1 VAQHNTFIE
10 LTTICATGRNTI
22 MSGEEILHGEWMD
35 LDNEELAKEGGGN
48 HSTQSGYI
56 LRSQSLDETGIAGK
70 VFAVRLGASKHFGA
84 SNAFSSGA
92 PVDSLSSS
100 FDFSLLNAD
109 SQESRKHTPAV
120 VRYATSWDE
129 GEAATGDSC
138 KRTKIRALEAD
149 GIFEVPATIRK
160 PARKSDL
167 GSPQLSST
175 PATIKVK
182 QHDTCVKKK
191 ISKQTPTSSKRRRAR
206 LHQRPSPLG
215 RVPPMTPMTPRA
227 LSVQTSNQQS
237 VIAQFTSGQTQEIWD
252 ATPFSTAAKR
262 KPKVSLGTAATAA
275 STLLET
281 TNDTFDS
288 VDTLES
294 STPFRF
300 TSFPAS
306 LPRINT
312 NAAAEQ
318 PCPGT
323 VRKRMSFGDTNLFN
337 FSRDDETHNTS
348 LSSLQDDGN
357 YDYSDDDEEGS
368 LLGTPVPRTRLNFN
382 SVQSPPSHAPARF
395 FDLQSSGK
403 LLKDLCAHK

>member
-1 VAQHNTFIE
+1 
-10 LTTICATGRNTI
+10 

-35 LDNEELAKEGGGN
+35 LDDEELSREGGDN
-48 HSTQSGYI
+48 HNAKSGYI
-56 LRSQSLDETGIAGK
+56 LRSQSLDETDRAGK
-70 VFAVRLGASKHFGA
+70 VFEVHLGAS
-84 SNAFSSGA
+84 NTFSPGA

-109 SQESRKHTPAV
+109 SQDIRKHTPAV
-120 VRYATSWDE
+120 VRYAASWDE

-138 KRTKIRALEAD
+138 KRTKIRGLEAD

-160 PARKSDL
+160 PAGNSDL

-175 PATIKVK
+175 PATIRVK
-182 QHDTCVKKK
+182 QNDTSVKKK
-191 ISKQTPTSSKRRRAR
+191 ISKQTPTSSKRRRAL

-215 RVPPMTPMTPRA
+215 RVPPMTP
-227 LSVQTSNQQS
+227 TSNQES
-237 VIAQFTSGQTQEIWD
+237 VKAQFTLGRPQETWD
-252 ATPFSTAAKR
+252 ATSFATAAKR
-262 KPKVSLGTAATAA
+262 KPKVSLGTTATAA

-281 TNDTFDS
+281 TTDTFDS

-318 PCPGT
+318 PHPGT

-348 LSSLQDDGN
+348 LSSCQDDGN

-382 SVQSPPSHAPARF
+382 SVQSPPCHAPSRF
-395 FDLQSSGK
+395 FDLLSSGK
-403 LLKDLCAHK
+403 FVEGFVRA